1 MRLRF
6 SVLLVQAGLELLYHK
21 NSFIV
26 IENKLKSFR
35 GITYIDIAELQ
46 FPQCLIF

>member
-6 SVLLVQAGLELLYHK
+6 SALLVQAGLELLYHK

-26 IENKLKSFR
+26 IENKLKSLG
-35 GITYIDIAELQ
+35 GITYIHVAEL
-46 FPQCLIF
+46 